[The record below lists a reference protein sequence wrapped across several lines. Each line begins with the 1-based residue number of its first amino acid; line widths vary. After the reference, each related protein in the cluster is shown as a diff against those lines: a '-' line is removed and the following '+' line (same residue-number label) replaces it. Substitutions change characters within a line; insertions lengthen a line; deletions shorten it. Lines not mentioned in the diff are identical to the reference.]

1 MDKNLSTILTF
12 LLATIIIALT
22 IVLNRLKKESL
33 MLPTQV
39 IFSCSF
45 NFDLENLETVIDRIR
60 DEVVRLVT
68 NRFLM
73 RWPAKM
79 IAQNIAEFVTWIKA
93 EELQEF
99 FDLVNKPGEEQILF
113 TFGFKFFGSRLRIT
127 GGFCVKSPDGKTIL
141 YTSDPHLVNMFDV
154 FSEVKQK

>member
-1 MDKNLSTILTF
+1 MDKNLSTLLTF
-12 LLATIIIALT
+12 FVTMIILAVT

-33 MLPTQV
+33 MVPQQV
-39 IFSCSF
+39 IFSCAF
-45 NFDLENLETVIDRIR
+45 GYDLEKLDAVIDKIR
-60 DEVVRLVT
+60 SEVIQLIT

-79 IAQNIAEFVTWIKA
+79 IAQNLVEFVNWLKA

-113 TFGFKFFGSRLRIT
+113 TFGFKFFGRKLRIT
-127 GGFCVKSPDGKTIL
+127 GGFCVKSPDGKTVL
-141 YTSDPHLVNMFDV
+141 YSSDPHLVNMFDV
-154 FSEVKQK
+154 FSEIK

>member
-1 MDKNLSTILTF
+1 MDKNLSTLLTF
-12 LLATIIIALT
+12 LLAMIIIALT

-33 MLPTQV
+33 MLPSQV

-45 NFDLENLETVIDRIR
+45 NFDLEKLETVIDRIR
-60 DEVVRLVT
+60 EEVVRLVT
-68 NRFLM
+68 HRFLM

-79 IAQNIAEFVTWIKA
+79 IAQNITEFVDWIKA

-113 TFGFKFFGSRLRIT
+113 NFGFKFFGSKLRIV
-127 GGFCVKSPDGKTIL
+127 GGFCVMSPDGKNML
-141 YTSDPHLVNMFDV
+141 YSSDPHLVNIFDV

>member
-12 LLATIIIALT
+12 LLAMIIIALT

-60 DEVVRLVT
+60 EEVVRLVT

-113 TFGFKFFGSRLRIT
+113 TFGFKFFGPRLRIT

-154 FSEVKQK
+154 FSEVKPK

>member
-1 MDKNLSTILTF
+1 MDKNLSTLLTF
-12 LLATIIIALT
+12 FVTMIILAVT

-33 MLPTQV
+33 MVPTQV

-60 DEVVRLVT
+60 EEVVRLVT

-113 TFGFKFFGSRLRIT
+113 TFGFKFFGSKLRIT

>member
-12 LLATIIIALT
+12 LLAMIIIALT

-60 DEVVRLVT
+60 EEVVRLVT

-113 TFGFKFFGSRLRIT
+113 NFGFKFFGSRLRIV
-127 GGFCVKSPDGKTIL
+127 GGFCVMSPDGKTML
-141 YTSDPHLVNMFDV
+141 YSSDPHLVNMFDV

>member
-1 MDKNLSTILTF
+1 MDKNLSTLLTF
-12 LLATIIIALT
+12 FVTMIILAVT

-33 MLPTQV
+33 MVPQQV
-39 IFSCSF
+39 IFSCAFSY
-45 NFDLENLETVIDRIR
+45 DLEKLDDVIDKIR
-60 DEVVRLVT
+60 SEAIQLIT

-79 IAQNIAEFVTWIKA
+79 IAQNLVEFVNWLKA

-113 TFGFKFFGSRLRIT
+113 TFGFKFFGRKLRIT
-127 GGFCVKSPDGKTIL
+127 GGFCVKSPDGKTVL
-141 YTSDPHLVNMFDV
+141 YSSDPHLVNMFDV
-154 FSEVKQK
+154 FSEIK